1 MQYNTLL
8 KTVTINDADGANP
21 TVTMSIDLF
30 RQLLITAVKAK
41 GEFDEAFYLAA
52 NPDLRTAIQKKVV
65 GSAAEHYYN
74 TGYFEGKIPK
84 RFVVD
89 ESYYLDQNPD
99 VAKAISQRKVKN
111 CQLHFETNGFREGR
125 APYAGFSLI

>member
-1 MQYNTLL
+1 MQYTTLL
-8 KTVTINDADGANP
+8 KTITVNDAGSENSTVTISAE
-21 TVTMSIDLF
+21 LF
-30 RQLLITAVKAK
+30 RHLLINALKVR
-41 GEFDEAFYLAA
+41 GEFDESFYLAA

-65 GSAAEHYYN
+65 GSAADHYYN
-74 TGYFEGKIPK
+74 TGYFEGKMPK

-89 ESYYLDQNPD
+89 ESFYLDRNPD

-125 APYAGFSLI
+125 APFEGFALF